1 MTQSKEPDGP
11 RGERGKRAET
21 PLNEHVY
28 AIRTLSSLGKKE
40 LERLI
45 LGPKA
50 TGALIGR
57 DPKTMD
63 RDRTEQRKAI
73 AAAKATK
80 SKPDIDPKHPR
91 SLPYVPP
98 APGEREVAYMASDV
112 LAYLQRKFASV
123 DRSFLSRSAADPRM
137 RGFQSWLSFGD
148 AAQTW
153 PFAIQEDGRP
163 LDMHEA
169 IATGRLG
176 VDSARMNIREFCDL
190 MAESASRSSADGESR
205 DIAVGLSKPKKR
217 AEKSDRWSKPGGP
230 I

>member
-1 MTQSKEPDGP
+1 MTEIKEP
-11 RGERGKRAET
+11 RGQRGKRPET

-40 LERLI
+40 LELLI
-45 LGPKA
+45 LGPKT

-57 DPKTMD
+57 EPKTMD

-73 AAAKATK
+73 ADAKATK
-80 SKPDIDPKHPR
+80 FKPNIDPKHPR

-98 APGEREVAYMASDV
+98 APGEREVGYMASDV

-123 DRSFLSRSAADPRM
+123 DRSFLSRSAVDPRM

-190 MAESASRSSADGESR
+190 MAHSASRSSANGESHE
-205 DIAVGLSKPKKR
+205 IGTGVFKPEKQS
-217 AEKSDRWSKPGGP
+217 EKSGRWGKPGGP